1 MKKLYDAIDRDTSL
15 EQMELL
21 VFRPVFTENSSVTLS
36 DLLNSTLEFTLKVNE
51 YLDIKEVIEEQH
63 RKEFESAQ
71 QKNMPRGGRR

>member
-1 MKKLYDAIDRDTSL
+1 MKKLYDAIDRNTSL

-51 YLDIKEVIEEQH
+51 YLDIKEVIEEQY
-63 RKEFESAQ
+63 RKESDAVHQ
-71 QKNMPRGGRR
+71 RNMPRGGRR